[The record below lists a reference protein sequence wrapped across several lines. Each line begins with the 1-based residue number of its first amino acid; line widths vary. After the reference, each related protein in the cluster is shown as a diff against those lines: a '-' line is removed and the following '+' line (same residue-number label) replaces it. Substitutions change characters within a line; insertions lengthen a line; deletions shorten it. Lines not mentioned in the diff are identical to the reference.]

1 MFKPGHWPVAT
12 NSLFL
17 WQALAVAVFPFQST
31 YSAVLESAKKDGCPL
46 SSDFYTGGMK
56 KSMVWT
62 YSREEAEEKARKG
75 YLFSTCMFRKL
86 LRECKREE
94 GRKGVTWLEQQCVTF
109 ASVRGGNSGLFGSG
123 LEGLPAAAAGRARA
137 GRARVQGCGSF
148 SKRLGCAA
156 HKPSHLDIQPGVP
169 LHYLFSM

>member
-17 WQALAVAVFPFQST
+17 WQALAVAVFPLQST

-56 KSMVWT
+56 KSMLWT

-75 YLFSTCMFRKL
+75 YFFYSQHACF
-86 LRECKREE
+86 ENSYVSAS
-94 GRKGVTWLEQQCVTF
+94 GRKGGKE
-109 ASVRGGNSGLFGSG
+109 
-123 LEGLPAAAAGRARA
+123 
-137 GRARVQGCGSF
+137 
-148 SKRLGCAA
+148 
-156 HKPSHLDIQPGVP
+156 
-169 LHYLFSM
+169 

>member
-1 MFKPGHWPVAT
+1 
-12 NSLFL
+12 
-17 WQALAVAVFPFQST
+17 
-31 YSAVLESAKKDGCPL
+31 
-46 SSDFYTGGMK
+46 MK

-62 YSREEAEEKARKG
+62 YSREGAEEKARKG

-123 LEGLPAAAAGRARA
+123 LEGLVAVAAGGRARA

-148 SKRLGCAA
+148 SKRLGCAT